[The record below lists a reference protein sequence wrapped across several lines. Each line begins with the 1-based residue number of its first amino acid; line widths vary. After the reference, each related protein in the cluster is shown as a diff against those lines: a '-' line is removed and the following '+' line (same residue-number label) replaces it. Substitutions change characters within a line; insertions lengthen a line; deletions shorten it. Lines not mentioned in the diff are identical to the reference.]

1 MINAVTYLLVL
12 QRCNTQQILG
22 FLFSAGHEAY
32 GQEFYQPNRILV
44 LVKERLDEERIKVPI
59 TAMLT
64 ETVIDV
70 STVTFTD

>member
-1 MINAVTYLLVL
+1 MRNAVTYLLVL
-12 QRCNTQQILG
+12 ERCNTQQILG
-22 FLFSAGHEAY
+22 FLFSVGHEAY

-70 STVTFTD
+70 STVTFTA

>member
-1 MINAVTYLLVL
+1 MSRVND
-12 QRCNTQQILG
+12 
-22 FLFSAGHEAY
+22 Y

-70 STVTFTD
+70 SSKFPTD